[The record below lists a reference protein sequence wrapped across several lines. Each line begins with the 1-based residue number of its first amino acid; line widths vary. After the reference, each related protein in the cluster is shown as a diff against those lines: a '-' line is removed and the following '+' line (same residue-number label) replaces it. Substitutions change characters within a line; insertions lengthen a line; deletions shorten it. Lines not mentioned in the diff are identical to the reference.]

1 MRELKK
7 ILYVEDQKD
16 IQMIAKAALET
27 IGEYELMICSSG
39 IEALAQIVEFKP
51 DLLLLDVMMPGM
63 DGPATLK
70 EIKKRD
76 DVKNIPVIFMTA
88 KVLPSEIDQLMSM
101 GAISIVPKPFDPV
114 TLANNIQQIWNEYFS
129 SNP

>member
-27 IGEYELMICSSG
+27 IGGYELMICSSG
-39 IEALAQIVEFKP
+39 IEALAQIAEFTP

-63 DGPATLK
+63 DGPATLM

-76 DVKNIPVIFMTA
+76 DAKNIPVMFMTA

-101 GAISIVPKPFDPV
+101 GAISIIPKPFDPV
-114 TLANNIQQIWNEYFS
+114 TLANNIQQIWNEHFA
-129 SNP
+129 SNL

>member
-39 IEALAQIVEFKP
+39 IEALAQIVEFNP